1 MLRNGMRPTVRLPLL
16 TLLVL
21 AVISSASATTYY
33 IAANGSD
40 SNNGTSKNTPWL
52 HAPGMKTCSSA
63 CASANPKPGDQF
75 IFRGGDTWHFGA
87 STAPSTGGTWT
98 WSWSGSSTGCNYPGA
113 TSACIY
119 IGVDQT
125 WFSGSSWVR

>member
-40 SNNGTSKNTPWL
+40 SNNGTSKTTPWAHL
-52 HAPGMKTCSSA
+52 PGMATWTGGHAPTA
-63 CASANPKPGDQF
+63 
-75 IFRGGDTWHFGA
+75 GDTFILRGCDVWGNANF
-87 STAPSTGGTWT
+87 PIMWT
-98 WSWSGSSTGCNYPGA
+98 WSGSSSSPIVIDRDTAWYNTGNCP
-113 TSACIY
+113 
-119 IGVDQT
+119 
-125 WFSGSSWVR
+125 SGWNRAV

>member
-40 SNNGTSKNTPWL
+40 SNNGTSKTTPWL
-52 HAPGMKTCSSA
+52 HAPGMTGCSGV
-63 CASANPKPGDQF
+63 CASASPKPGDRF
-75 IFRGGDTWHFGA
+75 IFRGGDTWDYTIWPWNLQASGSA
-87 STAPSTGGTWT
+87 STTPAGC
-98 WSWSGSSTGCNYPGA
+98 SGSG
-113 TSACIY
+113 CIY
-119 IGVDQT
+119 YG
-125 WFSGSSWVR
+125 